1 MNNALD
7 YVAFFQKSL
16 MNYELFCNF
25 AFEMKKY
32 VVFLFFALLQL
43 PLFAQFDEGEDSYQ
57 EADTVVCD
65 SVSLNLPW
73 PQNVQERLARLV
85 EAPLLQTS
93 QLGLMVWDLTADS
106 ALFMHNHR
114 QTMRPAST
122 MKLFT
127 AVTALQHL
135 GGSYQLSTSLYIKG
149 QHQGRTLR
157 GNVYVKGG
165 MDPAFD
171 INDLREFVYQLQHLG
186 IDTLRGSIVAD
197 VSMKDTLKWGEGWCW
212 DDDNPTLSPLL
223 VGKKANFT
231 ERLLNELSRN
241 GVVVSDVSLAHG
253 YVPSDAFLVATCE
266 HSLDEVLLRMMKES
280 DNLYAEAV
288 YYQLAASYGSRPARA
303 IHARTLEKQLVT
315 HQLGLRSDDYRF
327 ADGSG
332 LSLYNYVSPELEVML
347 LRHAWLEPAIYA
359 HLLPSLPIAGVDGTL
374 KKRMKKSPAEGN
386 VRAKTG
392 TVTGVS
398 SLAGYCTAANGHQL
412 CFCIINQGVMHGRD
426 GRAFQDRVCVALCQE

>member
-1 MNNALD
+1 M
-7 YVAFFQKSL
+7 

-25 AFEMKKY
+25 ALEMKKY
-32 VVFLFFALLQL
+32 VLFLLFALLQL
-43 PLFAQFDEGEDSYQ
+43 PLFAQLDESEDSTLL

-65 SVSLNLPW
+65 TLSLDLPW
-73 PQNVQERLARLV
+73 PLNVQERLARLLN
-85 EAPLLQTS
+85 APLLQTS

-106 ALFMHNHR
+106 VLFVHNHR

-127 AVTALQHL
+127 AVAALQHL

-149 QHQGRTLR
+149 QHQGRTLN

-171 INDLREFVYQLQHLG
+171 ISDLREFAYQLQHLG

-231 ERLLNELSRN
+231 ERLLNELSRS
-241 GVVVSDVSLAHG
+241 GVVVSGVSLAHG
-253 YVPSDAFLVATCE
+253 YVPSDAYLVATCE
-266 HSLDEVLLRMMKES
+266 HSLDQVLLRMMKES

-315 HQLGLRSDDYRF
+315 HQLGLHSDDYRF

-359 HLLPSLPIAGVDGTL
+359 HLLPSLPIAGIDGTL
-374 KKRMKKSPAEGN
+374 KKRMKKTIAEGN

-392 TVTGVS
+392 TLTGIS

-412 CFCIINQGVMHGRD
+412 CFCIINQGVMRGRD